1 MQCTEISISAHP
13 EAVETLSEVL
23 AEITGA
29 GISIETPY
37 TLEDDGQQW
46 RSIPDASVTVHAY
59 LPNNPET
66 NSQTAVLLQRIRE
79 VLWHLSTIGERYIGE
94 LQVNIVEDEDW
105 AETWK
110 DYFHVTPIGRRTV
123 IKPTWRDYQPDR
135 SDIAVIE
142 LDPGMAFGTGTHP
155 TTRLCLM
162 AIEDYVQAGDTVLD
176 VGTGSGILAI
186 AAVKLGAGHTIG
198 IDISQVSVEVATQN
212 VALNHVS
219 DVIEIAQ
226 GTVGLGPQGELL
238 LTPASIAADDDI
250 AQLLSTIRILSPAN
264 MVIAN
269 IIARVIG
276 ELAETLVA
284 ALAPSGILI
293 ASGIIVERASEAI
306 APLQKAG
313 LDIIEQ
319 RQEGDWLA
327 IIGKKVV

>member
-1 MQCTEISISAHP
+1 
-13 EAVETLSEVL
+13 
-23 AEITGA
+23 
-29 GISIETPY
+29 
-37 TLEDDGQQW
+37 
-46 RSIPDASVTVHAY
+46 
-59 LPNNPET
+59 
-66 NSQTAVLLQRIRE
+66 
-79 VLWHLSTIGERYIGE
+79 
-94 LQVNIVEDEDW
+94 
-105 AETWK
+105 
-110 DYFHVTPIGRRTV
+110 
-123 IKPTWRDYQPDR
+123 
-135 SDIAVIE
+135 
-142 LDPGMAFGTGTHP
+142 
-155 TTRLCLM
+155 
-162 AIEDYVQAGDTVLD
+162 
-176 VGTGSGILAI
+176 
-186 AAVKLGAGHTIG
+186 
-198 IDISQVSVEVATQN
+198 
-212 VALNHVS
+212 
-219 DVIEIAQ
+219 
-226 GTVGLGPQGELL
+226 VGLGPQGELL